1 MIPASLKSPFSL
13 LLLGILAAITLF
25 GYLDIPADLV
35 LPVRWG
41 MHGEVTTTLPRNL
54 ALLQMPLAAFLVWFI
69 VWMIGRFGTAERRP
83 STAIVLRWAVPLLTA
98 LLALVQLLIVLI
110 GLGVAVPFFQAP

>member
-1 MIPASLKSPFSL
+1 MRNPLSL
-13 LLLGILAAITLF
+13 LFLAALVVVTLF
-25 GYLDIPADLV
+25 GYLWVPADLL

-41 MHGEVTTTLPRNL
+41 LHGEVTSTLPRNL
-54 ALLQMPLAAFLVWFI
+54 ALLQMPLAALAIWII
-69 VWMIGRFGTAERRP
+69 VWMISRFGTAERRP
-83 STAIVLRWAVPLLTA
+83 STAIVLRWAIPLLTA